1 MGFSLRAG
9 DANVVSHLVY
19 ALRDLTTILRIRY
32 DSNGLE
38 IQQTVSGEEILL
50 SCTLR
55 ADKCR
60 AYSCDKNGSISVSPD
75 SLYCILSRSAQRDEI
90 QLQYK
95 DKDQFILITIF
106 KDDNTNIEQISEYE
120 LKILNDTE
128 KFFELEAVSKCFDF
142 VVAIDSS
149 LLYNTL
155 FNLVNLGSS
164 KVIRVS
170 CNKERLEMNCTL
182 DDVISYGRFRF
193 MFSPGNNNSNSK
205 RLVEDV
211 TDTCNRKALKTKE
224 KVDLLISST
233 HLGQLLKTFNI
244 SKTTIVVYIS
254 EQFPIVF
261 ETKIGL
267 LGVLKVT
274 VLPVFE
280 THDITIGAY

>member
-9 DANVVSHLVY
+9 DANVLSHLLY
-19 ALRDLTTILRIRY
+19 ALRDLTTILRIRF
-32 DSNGLE
+32 DLNGLE
-38 IQQTVSGEEILL
+38 IQQTVSGDEILL
-50 SCTLR
+50 SCVLR

-60 AYSCDKNGSISVSPD
+60 FYSCDKNGSISVSPD
-75 SLYCILSRSAQRDEI
+75 SLYTVLSRSAQRDEI
-90 QLQYK
+90 QLEYT
-95 DKDQFILITIF
+95 DKDQYFHITIV
-106 KDDNTNIEQISEYE
+106 KDDNRDIEQISKFE

-149 LLYNTL
+149 LLYSSF

-170 CNKERLEMNCTL
+170 CSKERLEMACTL
-182 DDVISYGRFRF
+182 DDVISYGRFKF
-193 MFSPGNNNSNSK
+193 MFSPEEKNSK

-244 SKTTIVVYIS
+244 SKTTIVMYIS
-254 EQFPIVF
+254 EQFPVVF

-267 LGVLKVT
+267 LGTLKVT

-280 THDITIGAY
+280 TQDITIGAY